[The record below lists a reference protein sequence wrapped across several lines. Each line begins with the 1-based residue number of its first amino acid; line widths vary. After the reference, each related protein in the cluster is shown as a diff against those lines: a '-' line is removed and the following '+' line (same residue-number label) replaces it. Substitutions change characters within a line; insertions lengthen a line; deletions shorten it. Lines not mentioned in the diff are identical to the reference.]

1 MLLRGRRMHHDPHG
15 WTAGAARER
24 DKAQGLQLTQGA
36 LDRAAVQAAEL
47 GKAPNGGPRTA
58 RPIRVRHDCQ
68 QDLRGSAAC
77 GGETAVQQDPKLGAS
92 HGSTIHRVEVTP
104 KGPVG

>member
-1 MLLRGRRMHHDPHG
+1 MLLRGRRMRHDPHG

-36 LDRAAVQAAEL
+36 LDRAAVQATEL
-47 GKAPNGGPRTA
+47 GKAPDGRPGAA

-68 QDLRGSAAC
+68 QDLRSCAAC
-77 GGETAVQQDPKLGAS
+77 GGETAAVQQHPNLCRR
-92 HGSTIHRVEVTP
+92 HGSSMT
-104 KGPVG
+104 G